1 MMNKNNDNK
10 IISVEVEIEEV
21 LLEEFFKYANKY
33 GISIE
38 TFLEAKLKE
47 FIKEENL

>member
-1 MMNKNNDNK
+1 MNKNNDNK
-10 IISVEVEIEEV
+10 FISVEVELEEV

-33 GISIE
+33 GISVE
-38 TFLEAKLKE
+38 TFLAAKLRE

>member
-1 MMNKNNDNK
+1 MNKNNDNK
-10 IISVEVEIEEV
+10 FISVEVEIEDV

-33 GISIE
+33 GISVE
-38 TFLEAKLKE
+38 TFLAAKLKE

>member
-1 MMNKNNDNK
+1 MIKNNERKN
-10 IISVEVEIEEV
+10 ISVEVEIEEV
-21 LLEEFFKYANKY
+21 LLEEFFKYADRY

-38 TFLEAKLKE
+38 TFLESKLKE